1 MIKRYASFLYDI
13 RGDFYGFVRVCSFL
27 FVIFMSFEEI
37 LSFLYDHTA
46 QGKKSDQVWECH
58 QGIEDI
64 CDVPYSCYSHIWSD
78 EYADDVQPAVCCN
91 CGFVSVEKVFQT
103 SFTVVI
109 PSEDCC
115 ECEEY
120 QAQHQ

>member
-1 MIKRYASFLYDI
+1 MIL
-13 RGDFYGFVRVCSFL
+13 GDSYGFVRVCSGL
-27 FVIFMSFEEI
+27 RYLGSELVIFMPFKEI
-37 LSFLYDHTA
+37 FCFFYDHTA
-46 QGKKSDQVWECH
+46 QCEKSDQVRERH

-64 CDVPYSCYSHIWSD
+64 CDVPYSCYCHVWSD
-78 EYADDVQPAVCCN
+78 EYADDVQPAVGFY
-91 CGFVSVEKVFQT
+91 CGFVSVEQVFQT

-109 PSEDCC
+109 PSEDRC